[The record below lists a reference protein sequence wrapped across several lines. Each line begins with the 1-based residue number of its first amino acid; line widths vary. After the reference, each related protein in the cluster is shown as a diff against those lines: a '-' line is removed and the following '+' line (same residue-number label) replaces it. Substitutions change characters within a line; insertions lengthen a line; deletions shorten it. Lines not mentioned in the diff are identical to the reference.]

1 MNRVYVH
8 KAQEHSAIF
17 QKRMIM
23 VEALLNQILEKLV
36 ELQSEIDQMKTKL
49 ATKEDLA
56 AVATKGDLVSIQ
68 QAILETNRI
77 VKNIELNQ
85 ERHERILDVLSKRS
99 IEHEARYQ
107 RLTASAVK
115 EN

>member
-1 MNRVYVH
+1 
-8 KAQEHSAIF
+8 
-17 QKRMIM
+17 
-23 VEALLNQILEKLV
+23 
-36 ELQSEIDQMKTKL
+36 MKTKL
-49 ATKEDLA
+49 ATKGDLA

-99 IEHEARYQ
+99 IEHEARISDLQQAQEKKTSEKY
-107 RLTASAVK
+107 RDVHLGAFFL
-115 EN
+115 

>member
-1 MNRVYVH
+1 
-8 KAQEHSAIF
+8 
-17 QKRMIM
+17 M

-56 AVATKGDLVSIQ
+56 AVATKGDLISIQ

-99 IEHEARYQ
+99 IEYEARYQ